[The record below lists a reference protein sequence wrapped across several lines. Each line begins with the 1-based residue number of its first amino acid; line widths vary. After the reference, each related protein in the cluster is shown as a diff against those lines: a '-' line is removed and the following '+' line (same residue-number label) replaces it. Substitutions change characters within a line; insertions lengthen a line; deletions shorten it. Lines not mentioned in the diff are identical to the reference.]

1 MSELLVI
8 VFDTEAEGAEALE
21 SLRGLERTAG
31 LRLDDAAVVTK
42 DPDGKVHVKNQVSS
56 GTAAGGAVGGLL
68 GLLLFFIFP
77 VAGVVAG
84 AAAGAVIGHLAGQH
98 VDKTFVSDVSRS
110 LEPGKSALLILV
122 RRGSPASIVGAM
134 KPFKG
139 KVLQTTLSS
148 ELEEQLQEALE

>member
-1 MSELLVI
+1 LSELLVI
-8 VFDTEAEGAEALE
+8 VFDTEAEGTEGLE
-21 SLRGLERTAG
+21 SLRGLEHTAG

-42 DPDGKVHVKNQVSS
+42 DPDGKVHVHHQVSS
-56 GTAAGGAVGGLL
+56 GTATGGMVGGLL

-98 VDKTFVSDVSRS
+98 VDKAFVSDVSGS
-110 LEPGKSALLILV
+110 LEPGKSALFILV
-122 RRGSPASIVGAM
+122 RQGSPASIVGAM

-139 KVLQTTLSS
+139 RVLQTTLSS